1 MFGQVSRARLINKVD
16 VLWSF
21 ALVYRLREID
31 VMTSRHELRRLY
43 SFQLNQ
49 TRLSFLE
56 KKEHL
61 QKILPSY

>member
-31 VMTSRHELRRLY
+31 VMTSRNELRRLY